1 MLRFTE
7 QEYLAFSKRRQ
18 KGWVKPKP
26 KKDPFLSLAPVKEV
40 SPHAKA
46 LAALAKN
53 PDLRVGNCE
62 HYEQVSFLITSS
74 AITLKF
80 MSCCMQRLTEGSVQK
95 QPPGK

>member
-7 QEYLAFSKRRQ
+7 QEYLAFSKRRK

-62 HYEQVSFLITSS
+62 HYEQVFIFDYFERNYPEIYELLHLSLIH
-74 AITLKF
+74 I
-80 MSCCMQRLTEGSVQK
+80 
-95 QPPGK
+95 